1 MANGVRVEGL
11 NKLTREL
18 VKLGADVEDLK
29 DGMAKIADEGA
40 QVASSLAPKRKGKLA
55 ATIRGNRAKAK
66 AVVTAGRAKV
76 KYAGAIN
83 YGWPARRIKADKFM
97 QRADERMQPR
107 AVELLE
113 EAVQEAIHKAG
124 LD

>member
-1 MANGVRVEGL
+1 MSVKVDGL
-11 NKLTREL
+11 NKLTRDL

-40 QVASSLAPKRKGKLA
+40 KLASSLAPHRKGALA
-55 ATIRGNRAKAK
+55 GTIRGNRAKAK
-66 AVVTAGRAKV
+66 AIVTAGRARV

-83 YGWPARRIKADKFM
+83 YGWPARGIKANKFM
-97 QRADERMQPR
+97 QRADEQLQPK
-107 AVELLE
+107 AVEMLE
-113 EAVQEAIHKAG
+113 TAVQEAIHKAG